1 MKHEPV
7 LAKLNEL
14 RKDAQGEGGIEEKAL
29 YHMFCFISYQVGP
42 FADFVEKEVAPSEKK
57 DTAAGPKAEEY
68 LDVLTE
74 LKEEVAD
81 DPTGHGIHRARSR
94 RGLHLADQRRFSGLP
109 RRSGGVISKTTPL
122 PLTVIPAYAGIQGQS
137 ETSGAGRF
145 WIPDEDIPG

>member
-29 YHMFCFISYQVGP
+29 YHMFCFISYEVGP

-57 DTAAGPKAEEY
+57 DTTAGPKAEEY
-68 LDVLTE
+68 LEVLTE

-81 DPTGHGIHRARSR
+81 DPADMEFIALDRAV
-94 RGLHLADQRRFSGLP
+94 AF
-109 RRSGGVISKTTPL
+109 IS
-122 PLTVIPAYAGIQGQS
+122 Q
-137 ETSGAGRF
+137 TSGDFQAYLNEAG
-145 WIPDEDIPG
+145 DG

>member
-14 RKDAQGEGGIEEKAL
+14 RKDAQGEGGIEEKVL
-29 YHMFCFISYQVGP
+29 YHAFCFISYQVGP

-57 DTAAGPKAEEY
+57 DTAAGPEAEEY

-81 DPTGHGIHRARSR
+81 DPADMEFIALDRAV
-94 RGLHLADQRRFSGLP
+94 AF
-109 RRSGGVISKTTPL
+109 IS
-122 PLTVIPAYAGIQGQS
+122 Q
-137 ETSGAGRF
+137 TSGDFQAYL
-145 WIPDEDIPG
+145 DEGASPQANRWGELLF